1 MPILLAQEDCG
12 QYYQFYEQD
21 AQRIDHVALEEL
33 SFFRQKLET
42 VVERMLRIGVEK
54 DVAILDAGC
63 GDGVLLKM
71 LKAAGFTNV
80 WGADISPNRAR
91 RACLVNGGRVVVT
104 DLEKTGLGPDS
115 FKVIIASEILEH
127 VPDVQNFLS
136 NCRTMLCP
144 GGFLMITT
152 PSAIR
157 WKDWPRRLWSGKK
170 LKDFSKDPGHLRF
183 LDRSEL
189 FNMCR
194 AAGLEKTWSSSA
206 SILPERIWEYLER
219 DIPGA
224 YRNIDRILRLVPVVN
239 QGGAFTV
246 AQFVRK

>member
-1 MPILLAQEDCG
+1 MPILLDEEGCG
-12 QYYQFYEQD
+12 QYYQFYQQD
-21 AQRIDHVALEEL
+21 AQRIDHVVLEEL

-42 VVERMLRIGVEK
+42 VVERMLRVSAEK
-54 DVAILDAGC
+54 NAAILDAGC

-71 LKAAGFTNV
+71 LKEAGFTNV

-91 RACLVNGGRVVVT
+91 RACTLNGGRVVVT
-104 DLEKTGLGPDS
+104 DLEKTGLGPGS

-127 VPDVQNFLS
+127 VPDVQIFLS
-136 NCRTMLCP
+136 NCRAMLCP
-144 GGFLMITT
+144 GGSLIITT

-189 FNMCR
+189 FKMCR
-194 AAGLEKTWSSSA
+194 AAGFEKTWSSSA

-224 YRNIDRILRLVPVVN
+224 YRTCDRFLRSVPVVN
-239 QGGAFTV
+239 QGGSFII
-246 AQFVRK
+246 AQFAKK